1 MALAQS
7 PSVVTNGLIF
17 YYDQN
22 NIKSLA
28 GPAIQNLAYS
38 RTLNTTSGTG
48 ISISGGYET
57 VDIPQV
63 GQSNT
68 VFANIQN
75 NYTSFAPN
83 SADCCP
89 SPISYIN
96 AGTNGFTVSPSTLYT
111 YAIVYKVN
119 SGYTNSN
126 YMYRYEYTAS
136 GGSYVTEGGVHSD
149 SNRIHLGGG
158 WYWAW
163 GTFTTQATTNWIG
176 YHAAFYYRYSNT
188 TDKLSIAKVLIAQGD
203 YTALHPKYWP
213 GDSVTRSSTQ
223 VLRDLTNR
231 NTITATSLTYAS
243 DGSFSFDGST
253 SNLTIPTNNLG
264 NGNLPWTCSAWV
276 KTTTNASTL
285 GTGSILSNQSGGPVW
300 SVMCVN
306 SGKIAYWTYQNS
318 AWAQKL
324 GVGTTVNDNG
334 WHMLTWVNNANNTM
348 AMYVDGVLDSTV
360 ADSTSGNNNP
370 IDMIGSSWAAKFAG
384 TIGVVQMYNIALTAS
399 QVLQNFN
406 ALRGRYGI

>member
-38 RTLNTTSGTG
+38 RTLTTTSGTG